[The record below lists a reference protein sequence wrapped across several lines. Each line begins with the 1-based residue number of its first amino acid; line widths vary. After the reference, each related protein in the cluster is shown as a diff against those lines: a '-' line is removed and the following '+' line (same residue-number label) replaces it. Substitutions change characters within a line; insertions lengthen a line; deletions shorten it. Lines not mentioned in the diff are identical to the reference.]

1 MVSIRRKHTQ
11 NQSYTVIVFDKD
23 NIHEWSTNDYEHNK
37 IMEIFKQDKY
47 YEGILNDYTTW
58 KKLLEWLKNL

>member
-23 NIHEWSTNDYEHNK
+23 NIHEWPTNDYEHNK

-47 YEGILNDYTTW
+47 YEDILNDYTTW
-58 KKLLEWLKNL
+58 KKLLE

>member
-1 MVSIRRKHTQ
+1 MVSIRRKHTR

-23 NIHEWSTNDYEHNK
+23 NIHEWPTNDYEHNK

-47 YEGILNDYTTW
+47 YEDILNDYTTW
-58 KKLLEWLKNL
+58 KKLLE

>member
-23 NIHEWSTNDYEHNK
+23 NIHEWPTNDYEHNK

-58 KKLLEWLKNL
+58 KKLLE